1 MVLCLALIIPGH
13 ALAAMI
19 QPTGELPLWYEI
31 STCAN
36 ASDALTV
43 SGYGGE
49 LASTS
54 LPSEAYTRS
63 YWIQHGRLTHSLTL
77 TLKLTMYMSSP
88 SVHADSPTRPLT
100 RTLSLPLTRRA
111 PSPYEFVGNAC
122 PVAAVAP
129 GPFEITLEKED
140 GYRC

>member
-1 MVLCLALIIPGH
+1 MSEPRRRTAAGVVCLAVGLVLCLALIIPGH

-63 YWIQHGRLTHSLTL
+63 YWIQHGRLHPLSNPTPKANHVYELT
-77 TLKLTMYMSSP
+77 SCS
-88 SVHADSPTRPLT
+88 
-100 RTLSLPLTRRA
+100 
-111 PSPYEFVGNAC
+111 C
-122 PVAAVAP
+122 
-129 GPFEITLEKED
+129 
-140 GYRC
+140 